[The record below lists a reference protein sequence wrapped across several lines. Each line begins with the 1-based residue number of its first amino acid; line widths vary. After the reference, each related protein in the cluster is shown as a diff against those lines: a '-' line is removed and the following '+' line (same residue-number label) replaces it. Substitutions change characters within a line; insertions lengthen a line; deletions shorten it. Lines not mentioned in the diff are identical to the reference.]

1 MALLLIYNY
10 YFNLELKILTN
21 RDKYFFHLMKNL
33 ADPLLLKDL
42 MVCLSNPKLKHRKLK
57 KIKKMK
63 YKIKRMIRKMKNIGT
78 G

>member
-1 MALLLIYNY
+1 
-10 YFNLELKILTN
+10 
-21 RDKYFFHLMKNL
+21 MKNL
-33 ADPLLLKDL
+33 EDLLLLKDL